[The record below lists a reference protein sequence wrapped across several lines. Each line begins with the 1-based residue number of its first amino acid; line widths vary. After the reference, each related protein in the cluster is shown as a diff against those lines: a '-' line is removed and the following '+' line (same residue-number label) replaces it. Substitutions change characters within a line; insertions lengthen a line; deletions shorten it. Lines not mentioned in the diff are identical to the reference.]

1 LLEREGDRMN
11 FLKSLETSASGLYA
25 QRKRMDIIAS
35 NLANIETTHTEKGGP
50 YRRKMV
56 VMGTKEIDQD
66 FDEMFN
72 SSVKGVQIEDVVEDQ
87 TPFKKVYN
95 PSHPDA
101 DSDGYL
107 YKPNVDLIVETTNML
122 MARRAFEANIAAI
135 KATRQMVIK
144 ALEIGR

>member
-1 LLEREGDRMN
+1 MN

-35 NLANIETTHTEKGGP
+35 NLANIETTRTEKGGP

-56 VMGTKEIDQD
+56 VMRTKEMDQD
-66 FDEMFN
+66 FDKMFN
-72 SSVKGVQIEDVVEDQ
+72 SSVKGVQIEDIVEDQ

-122 MARRAFEANIAAI
+122 MAKRAFEANIAAI
-135 KATRQMVIK
+135 KATRQMAIK

>member
-1 LLEREGDRMN
+1 MN

-35 NLANIETTHTEKGGP
+35 NLANIETTRTENGGP

-56 VMGTKEIDQD
+56 VMKTKEVDQD
-66 FDEMFN
+66 FDKMFS
-72 SSVKGVQIEDVVEDQ
+72 SSVKGVQIEDIVEDQ
-87 TPFKKVYN
+87 TALKKVYN

-107 YKPNVDLIVETTNML
+107 YKPNVDLIVETTNMM

-135 KATRQMVIK
+135 KATRQMAIK

>member
-1 LLEREGDRMN
+1 MDFLIPLEA
-11 FLKSLETSASGLYA
+11 SASGLYA

-35 NLANIETTHTEKGGP
+35 NLANLETTRTDKGGP

-56 VMGTKEIDQD
+56 VMRSKSMVGSFRNILDRQVE
-66 FDEMFN
+66 
-72 SSVKGVQIEDVVEDQ
+72 GVQIEQIVEDKS
-87 TPFKKVYN
+87 PFKKVFN

-101 DSDGYL
+101 DKDGYL
-107 YKPNVDLIVETTNML
+107 LKPNVELIVETTNML

-135 KATRQMVIK
+135 KAARQMIIK

>member
-1 LLEREGDRMN
+1 MN

-35 NLANIETTHTEKGGP
+35 NLANIETTRTEKGGP

-56 VMGTKEIDQD
+56 VMKTKEIDQD
-66 FDEMFN
+66 FDTMFN
-72 SSVKGVQIEDVVEDQ
+72 SSVKGVQIEDIVEDQ

-101 DSDGYL
+101 DGDGYL
-107 YKPNVDLIVETTNML
+107 HKPNVDLIVETTNML
-122 MARRAFEANIAAI
+122 MSRRAFEANIAAI

>member
-1 LLEREGDRMN
+1 MN

-56 VMGTKEIDQD
+56 VMGSKEIDQD
-66 FDEMFN
+66 FDKMFN

-101 DSDGYL
+101 NSDGYL

-135 KATRQMVIK
+135 KATRQMIIK

>member
-1 LLEREGDRMN
+1 MN
-11 FLKSLETSASGLYA
+11 FLKTLGTSASGLYA

-35 NLANIETTHTEKGGP
+35 NLANIETTRTEEGGP

-56 VMGTKEIDQD
+56 VMSTKEMDQD
-66 FDEMFN
+66 FDKMFN
-72 SSVKGVQIEDVVEDQ
+72 SRVKGVQIEDIVEDQ

-101 DSDGYL
+101 NSDGYL

-135 KATRQMVIK
+135 KATRQMAIK

>member
-1 LLEREGDRMN
+1 MN

-35 NLANIETTHTEKGGP
+35 NLANIETTRTEKGGP

-66 FDEMFN
+66 FDKMFN

-135 KATRQMVIK
+135 KATRQMIIK

>member
-1 LLEREGDRMN
+1 MDFLMTLEA
-11 FLKSLETSASGLYA
+11 SASGLYA

-35 NLANIETTHTEKGGP
+35 NLANMETTRTDEGGP

-56 VMGTKEIDQD
+56 VIRSKSMNESFQNILGRQVE
-66 FDEMFN
+66 
-72 SSVKGVQIEDVVEDQ
+72 GVQIEQIIEDKS
-87 TPFKKVYN
+87 PFKKVYN

-101 DSDGYL
+101 DKDGYL
-107 YKPNVDLIVETTNML
+107 LKPNVELIVETTNML

-135 KATRQMVIK
+135 KATRQMVLK